1 MVSKKRIERLEEIK
15 APTLVIAGGRDY
27 PDFLQIADVLGER
40 ITGAKKVI
48 LPDSAHIPPMDQ
60 PEVFNK
66 LVLEFLAQ
74 NIVKSS

>member
-1 MVSKKRIERLEEIK
+1 MSRSRFYVQASLGKRNKKY
-15 APTLVIAGGRDY
+15 IARDY
-27 PDFLQIADVLGER
+27 PDFLQIADVLTER

-66 LVLEFLAQ
+66 LVLEFLGQ
-74 NIVKSS
+74 SIVRSS